1 MTMKH
6 PGGRPRKSM
15 TADAVP
21 AQNYFTVGQAAELLG
36 VHINT
41 VRARLNDGTLKGKKL
56 SGVWRIYPESLTD
69 GKEGEHI

>member
-1 MTMKH
+1 MTKKH

-21 AQNYFTVGQAAELLG
+21 EQNYFTVGQAAELLG

-41 VRARLNDGTLKGKKL
+41 VRARLNDGTLKGK
-56 SGVWRIYPESLTD
+56 
-69 GKEGEHI
+69 